1 MNEESA
7 PVIELNKENVLRMVN
22 MLSKGDISSIVPA
35 FSMSFVFM
43 KKPEEIEAVMEELA
57 KEGRLVKKR
66 FMGMQGYS
74 IK

>member
-7 PVIELNKENVLRMVN
+7 PAIELNKENVIRMVN
-22 MLSKGDISSIVPA
+22 MLSKGDINSIVPA
-35 FSMSFVFM
+35 FSMTFVFM

-57 KEGRLVKKR
+57 KEERLVKKR
-66 FMGMQGYS
+66 FAGIEGYS